1 MSQKDIDR
9 EEYER
14 RKRAIFE
21 SMSKRGQERILKMGY
36 ENWDPFQEPKD
47 PRERIFASS
56 ARKAAI
62 LLQEFYEISGLGE
75 PVMAYHREL
84 FEIIR
89 GFLDGDFRSRTIVS
103 LCCWI
108 DQRVKEREL

>member
-1 MSQKDIDR
+1 MSEKEVDR

-21 SMSKRGQERILKMGY
+21 AMSKRGQERILKMGY

-56 ARKAAI
+56 AQKATI
-62 LLQEFYEISGLGE
+62 LLQEFYEASGLGE
-75 PVMAYHREL
+75 LAAAYHREL
-84 FEIIR
+84 FEIVR
-89 GFLDGDFRSRTIVS
+89 GFLDGDARQRTIVS

-108 DQRVKEREL
+108 EKRLKDHNL

>member
-56 ARKAAI
+56 ARRAT
-62 LLQEFYEISGLGE
+62 LLLHEFYETSGFKE
-75 PVMAYHREL
+75 VAMAYQREL

-89 GFLDGDFRSRTIVS
+89 GFLDGDSRSRTIVS

-108 DQRVKEREL
+108 DKRIKDGEL